1 MKTLSLTVGLLLVLF
16 TVYHSD
22 ASKAVIS
29 PDLCCFH
36 FFDKRIPKEN
46 IVSIVKTHSQCST
59 PAFVIKTPR
68 RLFCVK
74 QTAEWAMEQF
84 VKQEREYVPPVPQKT
99 THSLVYMKQF
109 SSADLPSCPN
119 PEWSHHESKLN
130 NNKGSTVT
138 EEHQD
143 KVMLVCCVC

>member
-22 ASKAVIS
+22 ASKAVNS
-29 PDLCCFH
+29 LDFCCFH

-74 QTAEWAMEQF
+74 QTEDWA
-84 VKQEREYVPPVPQKT
+84 VREFQRGVDRYIPPVPKKPP
-99 THSLVYMKQF
+99 LP
-109 SSADLPSCPN
+109 SSAPCPSN
-119 PEWSHHESKLN
+119 T
-130 NNKGSTVT
+130 G
-138 EEHQD
+138 
-143 KVMLVCCVC
+143 

>member
-36 FFDKRIPKEN
+36 FFDKRIPKAN
-46 IVSIVKTHSQCST
+46 IVSIVKTHRQCST

-74 QTAEWAMEQF
+74 QTAEWAKEQF
-84 VKQEREYVPPVPQKT
+84 VKQERGTTEPTPQ
-99 THSLVYMKQF
+99 
-109 SSADLPSCPN
+109 
-119 PEWSHHESKLN
+119 
-130 NNKGSTVT
+130 STAQTSFMTPMNATSQNASVT
-138 EEHQD
+138 P
-143 KVMLVCCVC
+143 